1 MTRMNMDAFFLAED
15 QAVDSPFRDFRA
27 AGLIFQDSRQDRLQV
42 VLAVDLGLQV
52 AEEAPEVRMDRHQ
65 GRRQASHHRCSR

>member
-15 QAVDSPFRDFRA
+15 QAEDSAFQDFQA
-27 AGLIFQDSRQDRLQV
+27 EGLIFRDSRQDRLQE
-42 VLAVDLGLQV
+42 AAEDLDLQE
-52 AEEAPEVRMDRHQ
+52 AAAPEGRMGRHQ